1 MIEYYHGYKI
11 TAQRGHVIVMDA
23 DGDFFESADDLQE
36 AIADIDAEIS
46 IEDLHEM
53 PTVHWLVDG

>member
-11 TAQRGHVIVMDA
+11 TAQRGHVIVTDA

-36 AIADIDAEIS
+36 AVADIDAEIS

>member
-11 TAQRGHVIVMDA
+11 TAQRGHVIVADA

-46 IEDLHEM
+46 MEDLHEM
-53 PTVHWLVDG
+53 QTVHWLVDG

>member
-11 TAQRGHVIVMDA
+11 TAQRGHVIVTDA

-36 AIADIDAEIS
+36 AVADIDAEIS
-46 IEDLHEM
+46 MEDLHEM

>member
-11 TAQRGHVIVMDA
+11 TTQRGHVTVTDA
-23 DGDFFESADDLQE
+23 GGDFFESADDLQE

-46 IEDLHEM
+46 MEDLHEM
-53 PTVHWLVDG
+53 QTVHWLVDG